1 MNMNRETALREL
13 SQGSP
18 DLQRR
23 AARVLGRWADDQVL
37 SALIGALQSPHRA
50 IREAATDTLLEI
62 GDARTVRLLLPLL
75 RSSVPAVR
83 NSARLLLQ
91 GLAKAAPEILIDLSR
106 DPDVRMRIFAANI
119 MTESG
124 DHDLAEPLLDMLNDA
139 DENVHDAAVVGLG
152 RLGAPEAIHRL
163 EAFATEGGSWTRF
176 SAIDALSQIPSSE
189 ATRALVR
196 LLKTVPAELQE
207 PVVEALGRQGAPEA
221 IASLLQKLFEAPSL
235 GAAIIPVLSQM
246 PASEVVDRLSA
257 VDRPYLAAAISER
270 LQENGQSPE
279 VTAGSLELLGKLGVQ
294 VAGSIFIRWL
304 ANPQRRIQQ
313 AAIRAVH
320 RLGLGELV
328 PMLRQLQSQGDPL
341 LAGEI
346 QAAIDGIALS
356 GKERA

>member
-1 MNMNRETALREL
+1 MDMNRETALREL
-13 SQGSP
+13 SQGNP

-37 SALIGALQSPHRA
+37 NALIGALQSPHRA

-119 MTESG
+119 MTDSG
-124 DHDLAEPLLDMLNDA
+124 DHDLAQPLLDMLADS
-139 DENVHDAAVVGLG
+139 DENVRDAAIVGLG

-163 EAFATEGGSWTRF
+163 EAFATQGGSWTRF

-189 ATRALVR
+189 AIRALSR
-196 LLKTVPAELQE
+196 LLKTVSAELVE
-207 PVVEALGRQGAPEA
+207 PVVEALGRQASPEA
-221 IASLLQKLFEAPSL
+221 VPSLLQKLFETPS
-235 GAAIIPVLSQM
+235 
-246 PASEVVDRLSA
+246 LSA
-257 VDRPYLAAAISER
+257 VILPVLAQIPSYEVITRLSVADRPFLAAAISER
-270 LQENGQSPE
+270 LLENGQSPD
-279 VTAGSLELLGKLGVQ
+279 VTAGSLELLGELGIKVG
-294 VAGSIFIRWL
+294 GSVIVRWL
-304 ANPQRRIQQ
+304 ASPQRRTQQ

-320 RLGLGELV
+320 KLGLTELA
-328 PMLRQLQSQGDPL
+328 PMLRQLRSQGDPV

-346 QAAIDGIALS
+346 QAALDAIFQS
-356 GKERA
+356 GKELA